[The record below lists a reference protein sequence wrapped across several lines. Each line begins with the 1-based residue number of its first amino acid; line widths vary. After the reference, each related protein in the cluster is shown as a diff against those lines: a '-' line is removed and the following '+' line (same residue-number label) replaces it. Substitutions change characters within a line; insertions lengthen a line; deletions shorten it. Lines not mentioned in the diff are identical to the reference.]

1 MTNEELLKRL
11 DQEIDLLHNPR
22 GAIKPI
28 VALLMDCR
36 AALRSP
42 GAGVAVILAIVVA
55 FALTAA
61 AFRRVRPL
69 AAALMLPTLG
79 WVLFATALNIAIATG
94 QG

>member
-1 MTNEELLKRL
+1 MKLFNPPTAANPEREL
-11 DQEIDLLHNPR
+11 
-22 GAIKPI
+22 
-28 VALLMDCR
+28 
-36 AALRSP
+36 AALPVEAIDEDAS
-42 GAGVAVILAIVVA
+42 AATILTQDDESHVEARRPRLIWLN